1 MLNLSALFFS
11 SNDEKAALLDNL
23 ELSAGQKA
31 NLESARKEIRTCLKV
46 GIPEYLTRK
55 GFPEKVPEPRFYTQG
70 SWAYKTLNAP
80 GQFPQ
85 QADLDDG
92 AYLPISFVS
101 QTARPSQATG
111 IFFEA
116 AEEVLRPLAKTR
128 GWDLIV
134 DKPTC
139 VRIQISNDAHID
151 VPLYAIPDTEFEE
164 LAKAALE
171 NYNFDSV
178 AEAVKKADKWTELDR
193 DKVLLAHRT
202 ENWRSSDPRPLR
214 DWFVEEV
221 AAKGPQLR
229 RVVRYLKAFRDWQ
242 WAEGG
247 PSSILLMAAATPLF
261 GFRDGRDDLALLD
274 VVVKM
279 PKALRD
285 GVVNPTN
292 SDESLT
298 DRLGTKNV
306 EEAAKAFENLESF
319 LRAAIDASSAEVAC
333 KWMIEKFGMR
343 FPDQPSWVKV
353 VSVAATIAAA
363 PAVAGPSEIVGRT
376 KAA

>member
-11 SNDEKAALLDNL
+11 SNDEKVALLNNL
-23 ELSAGQKA
+23 ELSALQKA
-31 NLESARKEIRTCLKV
+31 TLESARKEIRACLKL

-55 GFPEKVPEPRFYTQG
+55 GFPEKAPEPRFYTQG

-80 GQFPQ
+80 GQSPQ

-92 AYLPISFVS
+92 AYLPMSFVS
-101 QTARPSQATG
+101 QTAKPSQATG

-116 AEEVLRPLAKTR
+116 AEESLRPLVKAR

-139 VRIQISNDAHID
+139 VRIQISYDAHID
-151 VPLYAIPDTEFEE
+151 VPLYAIPDTEFET
-164 LAKAALE
+164 LTKAALE
-171 NYNFDSV
+171 SYGFDSV
-178 AEAVKKADKWTELDR
+178 SAAVTRADKWTALDR

-202 ENWRSSDPRPLR
+202 ESWRSSDPRPLR
-214 DWFVEEV
+214 DWFNEEV
-221 AAKGPQLR
+221 KAKGPQLR
-229 RVVRYLKAFRDWQ
+229 RVVRYLKAFRDWR

-274 VVVKM
+274 VVAKI
-279 PKALRD
+279 PKALRE

-292 SDESLT
+292 NEESLT
-298 DRLGTKNV
+298 NRLGAENV
-306 EEAAKAFENLESF
+306 EEAATAFENLESY

-333 KWMIEKFGMR
+333 KWMIEKFGTR
-343 FPDQPSWVKV
+343 FPDQPTWVKV
-353 VSVAATIAAA
+353 ASVAATIAAA
-363 PAVAGPSEIVGRT
+363 PAIAGPSEIVGRT